1 MYVQDPYLHFQL
13 HDFVWDETFRLDIL
27 HDQNSDQLFNKWVI
41 KYPEKR
47 LMLEQARL
55 IILSLQTEEQL
66 FTQDEVQSWINDTK
80 RLIDVKVANSSSQ
93 YNPIHKLFNYKLISI
108 AAILLLVLFATFFL
122 VQRNTARSGI
132 YGNTSYNQLIAQS
145 PVTLQEETNQTN
157 FPKIIMLPDGSRV
170 TLSKKSK
177 ISFPNEFQSS
187 SIRLIYLTGEAF
199 FDVVKNPQKPFYVHT
214 DGLAVR
220 VLGTSFKVSS
230 YDSDKEVVV
239 EVQSGKVSVFS
250 NSGLNI
256 SNPKN
261 LDELSSMVLV
271 PNQKVSYSKEDA
283 SFIKTLVN
291 EPRLLHTEKEAVNR
305 FYFMDEAVSNI
316 FKVLQEAYGV
326 EIVFDEELLK
336 ECTLN
341 ANLEGYSLY
350 EQLNIISKALN
361 GTYEVLDGR
370 IVFSAKGC
378 GER

>member
-13 HDFVWDETFRLDIL
+13 IDFVWDESFRDDVL
-27 HDQNSDQLFNKWVI
+27 HDQNGDLFFSKWVV

-47 LMLEQARL
+47 AILEQARL
-55 IILSLQTEEQL
+55 IILSLQTEAQL
-66 FTQDEVQSWINDTK
+66 FTLDEVQSWINDTK
-80 RLIDVKVANSSSQ
+80 RLIDVQVADASQ
-93 YNPIHKLFNYKLISI
+93 QNYPTRKIFNYRFISA
-108 AAILLLVLFATFFL
+108 AAILLFVLVATFFL
-122 VQRNTARSGI
+122 VQRNTGRTGI
-132 YGNTSYNQLIAQS
+132 YGNTTYNQLVAQS

-157 FPKIIMLPDGSRV
+157 FPKIVQLPDGSKV

-177 ISFPNEFQSS
+177 ISFPNDFQSS
-187 SIRLIYLTGEAF
+187 SIRLVYLTGEAF
-199 FDVVKNPQKPFYVHT
+199 FDVVKNPQRPFYVHT

-230 YDSDKEVVV
+230 YDSDKEVIV

-250 NSGLNI
+250 NSGLNVR
-256 SNPKN
+256 NPQN

-291 EPRLLHTEKEAVNR
+291 EPRLIHAEKEIVNR
-305 FYFMDEAVSNI
+305 FYFQDEAISNV
-316 FKVLQEAYGV
+316 FKILQEAYGV

-361 GTYEVLDGR
+361 GSYEVLDGR

>member
-13 HDFVWDETFRLDIL
+13 IDFVWDESFRADVL
-27 HDQNSDQLFNKWVI
+27 HDKNGDLFFSKWVV
-41 KYPEKR
+41 KYPEKQAI
-47 LMLEQARL
+47 LEQARL
-55 IILSLQTEEQL
+55 IILSLQTEAQL
-66 FTQDEVQSWINDTK
+66 FTLDEVQSWINDTK
-80 RLIDVKVANSSSQ
+80 RLIDVQDADASQ
-93 YNPIHKLFNYKLISI
+93 QNYPTRKLFNYRFISA
-108 AAILLLVLFATFFL
+108 AAILLFVLVASFFL
-122 VQRNTARSGI
+122 VQRNTGRTGI
-132 YGNTSYNQLIAQS
+132 YGNTTYNQLVAQS

-157 FPKIIMLPDGSRV
+157 FPKIVQLPDGSKV

-177 ISFPNEFQSS
+177 ISFPNDFQSA
-187 SIRLIYLTGEAF
+187 SIRLVYLTGEAF
-199 FDVVKNPQKPFYVHT
+199 FDVVKNPQRPFYVHT

-230 YDSDKEVVV
+230 YDSDKEVIV

-250 NSGLNI
+250 NTGLNVR
-256 SNPKN
+256 NPQN

-291 EPRLLHTEKEAVNR
+291 EPRLIHAEKEIVNR
-305 FYFMDEAVSNI
+305 FYFQDEAVSNV

-361 GTYEVLDGR
+361 GSYEVLDGR